1 MGHDPPAETAKLQ
14 RQNLAAFETWLKSHG
29 NMILP
34 IPNRAV
40 IYAGFPP
47 GDLMKVKTILTAS
60 EQLRRMWQ
68 IIETVEKQI
77 RDVTGQVSYDK
88 LNDVL
93 KRLRSPLPKLVE
105 ATGANIGHPKK
116 FSDMLSCA
124 ETLTDA
130 RWALI
135 DKGKFSYV
143 WDKLSEAYVANS
155 KGDVE
160 IWEGRKANYK
170 RIDVSTT
177 LIRAELNALLART
190 DLPPATRIAAEKIAV
205 SYFKHHKD
213 QKIFSE
219 KLVASSQASLRAAS
233 KH

>member
-1 MGHDPPAETAKLQ
+1 MGHNPPAETVKLQ
-14 RQNLAAFETWLKSHG
+14 RQNLAAFESWLNAHG
-29 NMILP
+29 KMILP

-40 IYAGFPP
+40 IYAGFPTA
-47 GDLMKVKTILTAS
+47 DLIKVKTILTAS
-60 EQLRRMWQ
+60 DQLRRMWQ
-68 IIETVEKQI
+68 IIETVESQI

-93 KRLRSPLPKLVE
+93 KRLKSPLPKLVE

-135 DKGKFSYV
+135 EKGKFNHV
-143 WDKLSEAYVANS
+143 WDKLSAAYVANS

-160 IWEGRKANYK
+160 IWEGRKANFK
-170 RIDVSTT
+170 RIDASTT

-205 SYFKHHKD
+205 SYVKHHKD

-219 KLVASSQASLRAAS
+219 KLVTSAQASLRAAA

>member
-1 MGHDPPAETAKLQ
+1 MGHDSAAETQKLQ
-14 RQNLAAFETWLKSHG
+14 KQNLAAFEAWLKTSGH
-29 NMILP
+29 MVLP

-47 GDLMKVKTILTAS
+47 GELMTARKVLTS
-60 EQLRRMWQ
+60 SDQMRRMWQ

-77 RDVTGQVSYDK
+77 REVTGQVSYDK

-93 KRLRSPLPKLVE
+93 KRLTGPLPKLVE

-116 FSDMLSCA
+116 FANMLDCA
-124 ETLTDA
+124 ERLTDA

-135 DKGKFSYV
+135 DKGKFNYV
-143 WDKLSEAYVANS
+143 WDKLSEQYVKNS
-155 KGDVE
+155 RGDVE

-170 RIDVSTT
+170 RIDASTT
-177 LIRAELNALLART
+177 LIRSELAALLARE
-190 DLPPATRIAAEKIAV
+190 DLPKATRLVAEKLV
-205 SYFKHHKD
+205 VGYVKHHQD
-213 QKIFSE
+213 QKQFSE
-219 KLVASSQASLRAAS
+219 KTVSDALDSLRAAK